1 MVMDLAQQYDQTLQN
16 TIGQSQR
23 ERNRALRQAQEQGTS
38 QLSNVPGSSTWSDRG
53 TSGFRGAGF
62 QEISNPQIDTK
73 TRAFLGNTLGDYTEG
88 GKNQAGYYGTD
99 NPYTQTG
106 AYNLAKKGGYDYAPK
121 TLQAQFQT
129 VGASLP
135 SMYGK
140 SLANQSI
147 REFGDTYLKG
157 RENVPTR
164 YNEDGTAQVPTR
176 DPKSFFANIN
186 KYTNL
191 GFKPGQS
198 RQGWEYNHSD
208 FSPVTPSP
216 YGDSWTRG
224 NTIVR
229 YNPERGF
236 SQQEI
241 KQKTGLLGGIF
252 KHLDPFL
259 DKIDPLHNIVQ
270 KATTGESTTEGQS
283 PYFQKIAP
291 MIVDLFL
298 PGVGSA
304 ISGLDSASTGN
315 GKGVLGSVAGMGL
328 SAGLN
333 GVDLTGMGTTANA
346 AATGAIK
353 GGVSSAISGNN
364 ILRGALA
371 GGVGSGVTS
380 GLGSMFNNSSFS
392 SPGAKAVGNF
402 ISGAGGSLAS
412 NLFKKN
418 TGQGML
424 QSALISGL
432 GRSLNGSPNTAENTK
447 QRSNTLNSL
456 FQRGNK

>member
-1 MVMDLAQQYDQTLQN
+1 MDLAQQYDQTLQN

-62 QEISNPQIDTK
+62 QEVSNPQIDTK
-73 TRAFLGNTLGDYTEG
+73 TKSFLGNFLGDYTEG

-99 NPYTQTG
+99 NPYTQAG
-106 AYNLAKKGGYDYAPK
+106 AYRLAQKGGYDYAPK
-121 TLQAQFQT
+121 TLQAQFNT
-129 VGASLP
+129 VGGSLP
-135 SMYGK
+135 SIYGK
-140 SLANQSI
+140 SLANQSM

-157 RENVPTR
+157 RENTPTM
-164 YNEDGTAQVPTR
+164 YTDDGTVQVPTT
-176 DPKSFFANIN
+176 DPKSFLASID
-186 KYTNL
+186 KYTNM
-191 GFKPGQS
+191 GFKPGQG
-198 RQGWEYNHSD
+198 RQGWDYSRSNYSPITTTYN
-208 FSPVTPSP
+208 T
-216 YGDSWTRG
+216 YGDSWQRG
-224 NTIVR
+224 NTIIR
-229 YNPERGF
+229 YNPQDGF
-236 SQQEI
+236 TQQKI

-259 DKIDPLHNIVQ
+259 DKIDPLHNVVQ
-270 KATTGESTTEGQS
+270 KAITGESTTEGQS
-283 PYFQKIAP
+283 SSFQKIAP